1 MKINSSKFTLLS
13 LLATALMALPMLA
26 SAQDANTNTPASSEQ
41 STTTKP
47 QKHGFIPFH
56 GKLNAV
62 DASAKTLTVGN
73 RTFQVTADTKI
84 FSNGEPAALSDGVV
98 GEPVRGAYKKTE
110 AGLLEAVTVHFGAK
124 TGEKPNPENSSE
136 H

>member
-1 MKINSSKFTLLS
+1 MIINSSKFTLLS
-13 LLATALMALPMLA
+13 LLAAAVVAMPVLA
-26 SAQDANTNTPASSEQ
+26 PAQDANTNALPSSDQ
-41 STTTKP
+41 TTTVKP
-47 QKHGFIPFH
+47 QKHGAVPFR

-62 DASAKTLTVGN
+62 DANAKTLTVGN

-98 GEPVRGAYKKTE
+98 GEPVRGANKKTE

-124 TGEKPNPENSSE
+124 TGQKPNPENPGE
-136 H
+136 N

>member
-1 MKINSSKFTLLS
+1 MKTNRYKFTLLG
-13 LLATALMALPMLA
+13 LVAAALMAMPGLA
-26 SAQDANTNTPASSEQ
+26 QAQDANTNTSDQ
-41 STTTKP
+41 TTTVKP
-47 QKHGFIPFH
+47 QKHEIVPFR

-73 RTFQVTADTKI
+73 RTFQVTASTKI
-84 FSNGEPAALSDGVV
+84 FSNGAPATLSDGVV